1 MLTLRNG
8 CLVAAGIAV
17 LLGSCGGAVI
27 GLAAYGHSIEQ
38 KRRDRALAPVR
49 AMLSEFEAKVEEIG
63 QPGPGMRRHL
73 ELSNRWNEMGGISRT
88 SPRNAAALAE
98 LKTLLADFP
107 DALQKWE
114 RESMRFPSRL
124 WVAAGEVG
132 LTGELRH
139 EVGLGPMS
147 LSEDVVRGFEA
158 RWAQLDAIQR
168 TMRTLEADR
177 WQFKDGAIKFDDPAV
192 QQQFAELL
200 DELDWHAKRVEL
212 SVQSMRSKRRSR
224 SSP

>member
-1 MLTLRNG
+1 MTVEANELEFDY
-8 CLVAAGIAV
+8 
-17 LLGSCGGAVI
+17 SK
-27 GLAAYGHSIEQ
+27 YGFRQ
-38 KRRDRALAPVR
+38 
-49 AMLSEFEAKVEEIG
+49 EENYVFKSG
-63 QPGPGMRRHL
+63 KG
-73 ELSNRWNEMGGISRT
+73 
-88 SPRNAAALAE
+88 
-98 LKTLLADFP
+98 
-107 DALQKWE
+107 
-114 RESMRFPSRL
+114 
-124 WVAAGEVG
+124 
-132 LTGELRH
+132 
-139 EVGLGPMS
+139 